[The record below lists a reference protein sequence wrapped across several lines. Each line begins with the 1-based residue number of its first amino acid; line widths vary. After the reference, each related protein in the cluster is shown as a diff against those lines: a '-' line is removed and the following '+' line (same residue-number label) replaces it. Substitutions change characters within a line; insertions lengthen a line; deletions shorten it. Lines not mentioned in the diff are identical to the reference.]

1 MYSIK
6 KKIAAFTKQNTINEE
21 NVASS
26 SGSSLFSKKTKPG
39 KMSRSKTTPEFGS
52 TISFATSNTS
62 EESFGLPEVNL
73 NGYKPETRHRVVKQ
87 DMCNDL
93 RSLMPTRIQLYA
105 NWTLLYSLEQ
115 HGASLSTL
123 YSDVKPSDRTNK
135 RVGYLMAI
143 EDMDGGV
150 FGVYTNEYFHPTEK
164 RRYYGNGE
172 CFLWK
177 IEHHGSCEQEHDKEQ
192 NQEQQQEQQQ
202 QQPDRL
208 HKDGYIF
215 QGFPYTGLN
224 EFNIYGTAE
233 FLSFGAGSGHYG
245 LWVDHDLLN
254 GVSDR
259 CLTYGNDELSKQG
272 AKFQIKA
279 LEVWRIG

>member
-1 MYSIK
+1 
-6 KKIAAFTKQNTINEE
+6 
-21 NVASS
+21 
-26 SGSSLFSKKTKPG
+26 
-39 KMSRSKTTPEFGS
+39 MSRNKTTPDLGS
-52 TISFATSNTS
+52 TTSFATANTS
-62 EESFGLPEVNL
+62 AESFGLPEITL

-93 RSLMPTRIQLYA
+93 RSLMPTRIQLYSS
-105 NWTLLYSLEQ
+105 WTLLYSLEQ

-123 YSDVKPSDRTNK
+123 YSDVKPTDATNK

-143 EDMDGGV
+143 QDMDGGI

-164 RRYYGNGE
+164 RRYYGNGARKTAAAAASDG
-172 CFLWK
+172 L
-177 IEHHGSCEQEHDKEQ
+177 
-192 NQEQQQEQQQ
+192 
-202 QQPDRL
+202 RR
-208 HKDGYIF
+208 DGYIF

-272 AKFQIKA
+272 EKFQIKA